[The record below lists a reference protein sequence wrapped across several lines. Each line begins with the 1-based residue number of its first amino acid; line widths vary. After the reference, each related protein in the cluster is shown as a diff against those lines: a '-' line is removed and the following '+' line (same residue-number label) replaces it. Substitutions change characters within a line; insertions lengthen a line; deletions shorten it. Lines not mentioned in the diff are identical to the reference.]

1 MAIFRQNIQP
11 VKSSGGVKLRQDDLV
26 IYQEQIDDIE
36 RTLRRLI
43 KDAQAKCVLLVDKD
57 GHLITRQGFTQ
68 SLDTTALAALLAGS
82 FASTQEIA
90 RLVGEPEFSVLF
102 HQGKKDHIH
111 ITLVGERSILA
122 VIFDDRTTIGMVRL
136 YAKEIAEDLNQ
147 ILSSEKQEES
157 QSKNE
162 PGKEV
167 DTEFSSTVETRLD
180 DIFSDKY

>member
-1 MAIFRQNIQP
+1 M
-11 VKSSGGVKLRQDDLV
+11 RQDDLV
-26 IYQEQIDDIE
+26 IYEEQIEQIE
-36 RTLRRLI
+36 KTLRRLI

-82 FASTQEIA
+82 FASTREIA

-111 ITLVGERSILA
+111 ISLVGERTILA

-136 YAKEIAEDLNQ
+136 YAKEVSENLNQ
-147 ILSSEKQEES
+147 ILSS
-157 QSKNE
+157 
-162 PGKEV
+162 GKSEDNTV
-167 DTEFSSTVETRLD
+167 RSGNKSELDTEFSTSVETRLD
-180 DIFSDKY
+180 DIFSDRS